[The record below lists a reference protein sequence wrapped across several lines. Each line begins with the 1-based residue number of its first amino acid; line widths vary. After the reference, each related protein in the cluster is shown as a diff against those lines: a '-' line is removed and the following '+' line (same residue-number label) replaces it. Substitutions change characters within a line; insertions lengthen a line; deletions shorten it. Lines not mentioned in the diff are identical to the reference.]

1 MPFMKFIRILLTSVS
16 WPCLLIFLSWGF
28 QCTAQTWMAGFSCR
42 KKITFNKNKIEGKSV
57 KLPSGQ
63 VNSGLLNFPV
73 LISLEGPEFKF
84 YGDNF
89 DPKMSNVNG
98 LDIAFADAAD
108 PAIPLNIQLDH
119 YDPVAGKLTCWVQ
132 IPFLVSRESIT
143 SPSAVYFYYGAA
155 ILHDPDGSSAQE
167 LWRADYRTI
176 THLNE
181 GNEGKIGQ
189 GLLLSGNPT
198 EKRLSGDTGTEF
210 FLSAWVLTDR
220 TGPEQMVLT
229 NESVGKGGY
238 KLKLNALG
246 NLVLEGFY
254 GSLPSWSL
262 TSSVALSSGVWH
274 YVAAKVINGEARLYV
289 DGATVASKSSVNI
302 RLGIGGEVFL
312 GVSKQGTLYL
322 SGSLD
327 EVRIGKTMQ
336 TLEWI
341 KTEYENQNSPAGFYS
356 IGAAEFSPLII
367 PPIFTF
373 IGGKNAFWDEPVNW
387 DKGIT
392 PSDHSNVRIQEGKTV
407 ELRRNVVLN
416 KLLLEKNSA
425 LYFYAALEL
434 EHYAELQVNSGLF
447 SGAAGDIIFRLKG
460 NLENNGEISLVRGG
474 NKMVFSGGSSKI
486 KVSGTGKTS
495 TAILELDR
503 LFPADEVSLE
513 GSFYILDF
521 VDPIRGRLYANGRLV
536 FLSSA
541 ERTAVLAPFR
551 TREAEI
557 LGDVQ
562 VQCFIA
568 GGFPVPSSGRG
579 WRLLSSPVC
588 TSGLQYGFDALKN
601 SVFITGPGGVLNG
614 FDPSSN
620 NAATL
625 YSHDQRLP
633 GSLSQKYLPI
643 PTMQTLL
650 PLGKGFFMFSRGDRT
665 VPGAYSHQV
674 QNPPFSNASSY
685 VATYTGRLVTG
696 RLAIAVYNE
705 DRGQEGD
712 GFNLLGNPYAAP
724 IRWGSIYKEN
734 VGPYV
739 WLYDPLNGAYKVSD
753 DPDEVIPAGSGF
765 FIKVLNGFK
774 SGSIVFDEDC
784 KVKYR

>member
-1 MPFMKFIRILLTSVS
+1 MKFNRIVLTRVS
-16 WPCLLIFLSWGF
+16 WFCVLIFLSWGF

-57 KLPSGQ
+57 KLPSGE

-84 YGDNF
+84 DGDSF
-89 DPKMSNVNG
+89 DPKISNVNG

-132 IPFLVSRESIT
+132 LPFLVSKESIT

-155 ILHDPDGSSAQE
+155 LLHDPDGSAAQE

-189 GLLLSGNPT
+189 GLFLKENLT
-198 EKRLSGDTGTEF
+198 EKRLTGNTGTEF
-210 FLSAWVLTDR
+210 FLSAWVWTDKI
-220 TGPEQMVLT
+220 GPEQMIMT
-229 NESVGKGGY
+229 NDSTGKGGY
-238 KLKLNALG
+238 QLKLSISG

-262 TSSVALSSGVWH
+262 TSSAALSSGMWH
-274 YVAAKVINGEARLYV
+274 YIAAKVINGEARLYI

-302 RLGIGGEVFL
+302 RLGIGGQVFL
-312 GVSKQGTLYL
+312 GASKQSNLHL
-322 SGSLD
+322 SGRLD
-327 EVRIGKTMQ
+327 EVRIGKTVQ

-341 KTEYENQNSPAGFYS
+341 KTEYENQNNPAGFYN
-356 IGAAEFSPLII
+356 IGTTEFSPLITSS
-367 PPIFTF
+367 IFTF
-373 IGGKNAFWDEPVNW
+373 VGGKNTFWDEPANW

-392 PSDHSNVRIQEGKTV
+392 PSDHSSVRIKEGKTV
-407 ELRRNVVLN
+407 ELHRNVVLN
-416 KLLLEKNSA
+416 KLLLEKSSA
-425 LYFYAALEL
+425 LYFYAGLEL

-447 SGAAGDIIFRLKG
+447 SGAAGAIVFRLKG
-460 NLENNGEISLVRGG
+460 SLENNGEISLVSRG
-474 NKMVFSGGSSKI
+474 NKIVFSGGSSKI
-486 KVSGTGKTS
+486 IVSGTGKTS

-521 VDPIRGRLYANGRLV
+521 VDLIRGRLYANGWLV

-541 ERTAVLAPFR
+541 ERTAALAALR

-562 VQCFIA
+562 IQCFIA
-568 GGFPVPSSGRG
+568 GGFPAPSSGRG

-588 TSGLQYGFDALKN
+588 TSGLQYSFYALKN
-601 SVFITGPGGVLNG
+601 RVFITGPGGALNG

-625 YSHDQRLP
+625 YNHDQHLP
-633 GSLSQKYLPI
+633 GTLSQKYLPI
-643 PTMQTLL
+643 PNMQTLL

-665 VPGAYSHQV
+665 APDAYSHQV

-685 VATYTGRLVTG
+685 VATYSGRLFTG
-696 RLAIAVYNE
+696 RLAITVYNE
-705 DRGQEGD
+705 DSGQEGD
-712 GFNLLGNPYAAP
+712 GFNLLGNPYAAA

-734 VGPYV
+734 IGPYV

-753 DPDEVIPAGSGF
+753 DPDEVIPVGSGF
-765 FIKVLNGFK
+765 FIKVLHGFK

-784 KVKYR
+784 KIDYR

>member
-1 MPFMKFIRILLTSVS
+1 MMFIRILLTRVS
-16 WPCLLIFLSWGF
+16 WLCLLILLSWRF

-84 YGDNF
+84 GGDNF
-89 DPKMSNVNG
+89 DPKISNANG

-143 SPSAVYFYYGAA
+143 APTSVYFYYGSSL
-155 ILHDPDGSSAQE
+155 LHDPDSFAAQE

-189 GLLLSGNPT
+189 GLLLNGSST
-198 EKRLSGDTGTEF
+198 EKRLAGNTGTEF
-210 FLSAWVLTDR
+210 FLSAWVWTDK
-220 TGPEQMVLT
+220 TGLEQMIMT
-229 NESVGKGGY
+229 NDSTGKGGY
-238 KLKLNALG
+238 QLKLSTSG
-246 NLVLEGFY
+246 NLILEGFY

-262 TSSVALSSGVWH
+262 TSFAALSSGVWH

-289 DGATVASKSSVNI
+289 DGATAASKSSVNI
-302 RLGIGGEVFL
+302 RLGIGGQVFL
-312 GVSKQGTLYL
+312 GASKQGTLCL
-322 SGSLD
+322 SGRLD

-341 KTEYENQNSPAGFYS
+341 KTEYENQNNPAGFYS
-356 IGAAEFSPLII
+356 TGATEFSPLIT
-367 PPIFTF
+367 PSVFTF
-373 IGGKNAFWDEPVNW
+373 VGVKNSFWDEPVNW
-387 DKGIT
+387 DKGII
-392 PSDHSNVRIQEGKTV
+392 PSDHSNIRIKEGKTV
-407 ELRRNVVLN
+407 ELHQNVVLN

-425 LYFYAALEL
+425 LYLYAGLEL
-434 EHYAELQVNSGLF
+434 EDYTELQVNSNLF
-447 SGAAGDIIFRLKG
+447 SGAAGDIVFRLKG
-460 NLENNGEISLVRGG
+460 NLQNNGEISLVSRG

-486 KVSGTGKTS
+486 RVSGAGKTS

-503 LFPADEVSLE
+503 LFLTDEVSLE

-521 VDPIRGRLYANGRLV
+521 VRLIRGRLCVNGRLV

-541 ERTAVLAPFR
+541 ERSAALASLK

-568 GGFPVPSSGRG
+568 GGFPAPSSGRG

-588 TSGLQYGFDALKN
+588 TSGLQYGFYALKN

-614 FDPSSN
+614 FDPSPK
-620 NAATL
+620 NAASL
-625 YSHDQRLP
+625 YYHDQHLP
-633 GSLSQKYLPI
+633 GTLSQKYLPI
-643 PTMQTLL
+643 PNMQTLL

-665 VPGAYSHQV
+665 VPDAYSHQV

-685 VATYTGRLVTG
+685 LATYTGRLFTG

-705 DRGQEGD
+705 DSGQEGD
-712 GFNLLGNPYAAP
+712 GFNLLGNPYAAA

-765 FIKVLNGFK
+765 FIKVLHGFK

-784 KVKYR
+784 KIDYR